1 MRENILTYLKANPI
15 QGFGVTEE
23 LPWDATDNPL
33 YLKNMKQIYV
43 NQPQTAQ
50 DPIFDTLDGGG
61 AVDETTTVTV
71 YVATDAK
78 NLPTQYDKMVSTLK
92 QARLLD
98 LTTGWRQRQTQVATS
113 YDYDALVTEFTFNF
127 TKLIINKQEQ

>member
-1 MRENILTYLKANPI
+1 MRDNILTYLKANPI

-78 NLPTQYDKMVSTLK
+78 NLPPQYDKMVSTLR

-98 LTTGWRQRQTQVATS
+98 LTQGWRQRLTQVATS

>member
-1 MRENILTYLKANPI
+1 MRDNILSYLKANPI

-78 NLPTQYDKMVSTLK
+78 NLPPQYDKMVSTLR

-98 LTTGWRQRQTQVATS
+98 LTQGWRQRLTQVATS

>member
-1 MRENILTYLKANPI
+1 MRDNILTYLKANPI

-61 AVDETTTVTV
+61 VVDETTTVTV

-78 NLPTQYDKMVSTLK
+78 NLPPQYDKMVSTLR

-98 LTTGWRQRQTQVATS
+98 LTQGWRQRLTQVATS
-113 YDYDALVTEFTFNF
+113 YDYDALVTDFTFNF

>member
-1 MRENILTYLKANPI
+1 MRDNILTYLKANPI

-78 NLPTQYDKMVSTLK
+78 NLPPQYDKMVSTLR

-98 LTTGWRQRQTQVATS
+98 LTQGWRQRLTQVASS
-113 YDYDALVTEFTFNF
+113 YEYDALVTEFTFNF